1 MKKTIANTFFIN
13 TLIIILSNFLIKI
26 LGLANKI
33 FITRTLGTSGMS
45 LYVLSFPTIMLFIGV
60 AGFSLNITISK
71 LISEAVTNKK
81 YSPKKILSQAF
92 SITFTLSVLIMII
105 YIFLLKLITVR
116 FLKNP
121 NLFYPLL
128 TGAPLILLVGISD
141 GLKGYFT
148 GIKKVNITSIA
159 NLVEQI
165 GRTSFS
171 IIFVIIMLPFGIITA
186 TSFCLLALSFGEICA
201 IVFCLFKI
209 RKYKVETYDNT
220 YGEKKAILNL
230 SVPNTLSRL
239 LGNFTFFLE
248 PIIYTFILNKIG
260 YEIND
265 IQTNF
270 TIIDAYVIP
279 LLTFISFIPQAISF
293 TMVPYISEANALNKT
308 NSIHYYI
315 KKSLIF
321 TIIPFMILSI
331 NLFFNAPDFMYL
343 IYRTKE
349 GSHLIKY
356 VIFFF
361 LFFYLQVPLISTLH
375 GLGEAKKVF
384 ISSTVVNFLRTI
396 FLLILCF
403 SKKLNFN
410 ALLVSIVLEIIIG
423 FIINYSLIKKLTNFK
438 FNVGDIF
445 SLIMIFVIGF
455 LICSLLKSY
464 NTNYLIIFFISSF
477 VILLLSYF
485 MDFLWIES
493 LMSIFKKDKSK

>member
-1 MKKTIANTFFIN
+1 MKKRITNTFFVN
-13 TLIIILSNFLIKI
+13 TLIIILSNFIIKI

-33 FITRTLGTSGMS
+33 FITRNLGTSGMS

-60 AGFSLNITISK
+60 AGFSLNITVSK
-71 LISEAVTNKK
+71 LVSEAVTNKK
-81 YSPKKILSQAF
+81 YSPKEILKQSF
-92 SITFTLSVLIMII
+92 SITFTLSVLIMVI
-105 YIFLLKLITVR
+105 YILLLKLITVR
-116 FLKNP
+116 FLKNQD
-121 NLFYPLL
+121 LFYPLL

-148 GIKKVNITSIA
+148 GIKKVNITSVA

-171 IIFVIIMLPFGIITA
+171 VIFLIIMLPFGIITA
-186 TSFCLLALSFGEICA
+186 TSFCLLALSFGEICS
-201 IVFCLFKI
+201 IIFCLFKI
-209 RKYKVETYDNT
+209 KKYKVEIYENT
-220 YGEKKAILNL
+220 HGEKEAILNL
-230 SVPNTLSRL
+230 SIPNTLSRL

-248 PIIYTFILNKIG
+248 PIIYTFVLNKIG

-265 IQTNF
+265 IQTNY

-293 TMVPYISEANALNKT
+293 TMVPYISEAKALNKT
-308 NSIHYYI
+308 KSIHYYI

-331 NLFFNAPDFMYL
+331 NLFFNADEFMFL

-384 ISSTVVNFLRTI
+384 ISSTVVNILRTI
-396 FLLILCF
+396 FLIVFCL
-403 SKKLNFN
+403 SKNLNFN
-410 ALLVSIVLEIIIG
+410 ALLVSITLEIIIG
-423 FIINYSLIKKLTNFK
+423 FIINYSLIKKITKFK
-438 FNVGDIF
+438 FFKGDIF
-445 SLIMIFVIGF
+445 SLFMIFIIGF

-464 NTNYLIIFFISSF
+464 NINYLIIFVITSLIILTLSF
-477 VILLLSYF
+477 F

-493 LMSIFKKDKSK
+493 LMSILKKNKSN